1 MNILFFDT
9 ETNGLPLEYDAPVED
24 IDNWPRLIQ
33 LAWKIYN
40 ADGSVILQSERII
53 KPKGYV
59 ISPESTTIHGISQDT
74 ASKIGFD
81 LDRVLKEFIYDLS
94 TVDLIVAHNL
104 NFDQSIIGC
113 EFYRCGLN
121 NPIPKIRGICTMKLT
136 TNFCALG
143 KVGNYKWPTLEELHF
158 KLFNSAARRTEIHNA
173 NEDVELL
180 TRCFF
185 KLIDLRV
192 IKVRSEKQTQPKST
206 SSGRGDTSNTRIV
219 KDTAGNK
226 LCELMTDNEELIIYD
241 AGNKL
246 CEIITDID
254 ELIIYDWVTNE
265 PIISIDTASK
275 KLKCVFESFWKM
287 IPDYA
292 IEMENFEPSNYF
304 PYLDIENLTEVVD
317 YDIREPLGLHHDSEW
332 SPPEELG
339 WLNEP
344 VSVSVMRNLTHIALS
359 NYVSII
365 DNYSYSYCLRE
376 IIVYGQYEMKEFTL
390 RYEYDENENI
400 FLEYKKEYY
409 SSYNSKERA
418 KREYTYDSFGNIL
431 EEKFSYEEPY

>member
-143 KVGNYKWPTLEELHF
+143 KAGNYKWPTLEELHF

-192 IKVRSEKQTQPKST
+192 IRVSSEEDIQPKPT
-206 SSGRGDTSNTRIV
+206 ISGRGGTSNTRIIECP
-219 KDTAGNK
+219 AGKK

-246 CEIITDID
+246 SEIITDID

-265 PIISIDTASK
+265 PIISIDTASN

-287 IPDYA
+287 MPDYA
-292 IEMENFEPSNYF
+292 GVMEVSES
-304 PYLDIENLTEVVD
+304 YLDIENLTEDLD
-317 YDIREPLGLHHDSEW
+317 YDIGAPIDINHSSEW
-332 SPPEELG
+332 SPPEDLG
-339 WLNEP
+339 PLNFP
-344 VSVSVMRNLTHIALS
+344 VSVSISPEHFSYIDLS
-359 NYVSII
+359 DYVSIM
-365 DNYSYSYCLRE
+365 DTYAYSYFLRE
-376 IIVYGQYEMKEFTL
+376 ITVDQGYGRKEFTL

-400 FLEYKKEYY
+400 FLEYKKEYREF
-409 SSYNSKERA
+409 YNSKEWM
-418 KREYTYDSFGNIL
+418 KSEYTYDSFGNVL
-431 EEKFSYEEPY
+431 EKKFDYEEPF

>member
-24 IDNWPRLIQ
+24 TYNWPRLIQ

-40 ADGSVILQSERII
+40 TDGSLILQSERII

-121 NPIPKIRGICTMKLT
+121 NPIPKIRGMCTMKLT

-143 KVGNYKWPTLEELHF
+143 KAGNYKWPTLEELHF
-158 KLFNSAARRTEIHNA
+158 KLFNSAARRTKIHNA

-185 KLIDLRV
+185 KLIDLSV
-192 IKVRSEKQTQPKST
+192 IKVGSEKETQPKST
-206 SSGRGDTSNTRIV
+206 SSGSGEKSNTRII
-219 KDTAGNK
+219 KDPAGNK
-226 LCELMTDNEELIIYD
+226 LCELMTDNEVLIIYD

-246 CEIITDID
+246 CEIITDIN

-287 IPDYA
+287 MPDYSSV
-292 IEMENFEPSNYF
+292 MEFSESYQS
-304 PYLDIENLTEVVD
+304 YLDIEKLTENVHYSIGAPIDINHRPEWYHPEEPAPLNLPV
-317 YDIREPLGLHHDSEW
+317 DIRINDTYNSI
-332 SPPEELG
+332 
-339 WLNEP
+339 WLEN
-344 VSVSVMRNLTHIALS
+344 
-359 NYVSII
+359 VSIN
-365 DNYSYSYCLRE
+365 DNFAYGYCRRN
-376 IIVYGQYEMKEFTL
+376 ITVYKGYGRTEFVL
-390 RYEYDENENI
+390 QYEYDENGNI
-400 FLEYKKEYY
+400 FLEDKEKTSFHGIRDEEWTKY
-409 SSYNSKERA
+409 
-418 KREYTYDSFGNIL
+418 EYTYDSFGNLL
-431 EEKFSYEEPY
+431 EEKFSFNERF